1 MSDGRASLVK
11 RSRLP
16 LVLWSS
22 DLSLILGL
30 PSERAGRDFIRT
42 HGIPHCRLGGRIYV
56 RLAALLAFLE
66 AHETV
71 VPTEAESKEKAAE
84 DLRGTAPS
92 LHERQTRQKVARRK
106 PRLT

>member
-1 MSDGRASLVK
+1 MSDGRASLVR

-16 LVLWSS
+16 PVLWSS

-42 HGIPHCRLGGRIYV
+42 HGVPHCRLGGRIYV

-66 AHETV
+66 DHETV
-71 VPTEAESKEKAAE
+71 VPTEAEAREKATE
-84 DLRGTAPS
+84 DLRGIAPS
-92 LHERQTRQKVARRK
+92 LHQRQTRQKVARRK
-106 PRLT
+106 PSLT